1 MRSTIPIYT
10 NIASSSYDNFKS
22 SILSY
27 PNSKINSYLFS
38 TLLQSFPSSTSFIK
52 ESDKLTTYLSTTS
65 PMTSS
70 FSSSLILSSILKS
83 NDMDAL
89 SSVPSTTELIKNN
102 SLIECDIISKEKTIL
117 NNNCFKNFIDYNLN
131 QIKELGKD
139 GLIINKV
146 SDSNIYLYELE
157 TNIEETEYNN
167 KSLIF
172 IEKLELKSDLIK

>member
-27 PNSKINSYLFS
+27 PNSNINSYFFS
-38 TLLQSFPSSTSFIK
+38 TLLQSFPSSTSFTK
-52 ESDKLTTYLSTTS
+52 ESDRLTTYLSTTS
-65 PMTSS
+65 PMTCS

-83 NDMDAL
+83 NEMDAL

-157 TNIEETEYNN
+157 SNIKETEYNN